1 MLSEPCILD
10 VEWLQLQTT
19 APGSD
24 LRAEHT
30 ICYMK
35 TLKVDHSADQIP
47 PKLVPGAAFFCG
59 FMFGWGLIWALQAVI
74 SPKKKSSRVL
84 GGCRVD

>member
-10 VEWLQLQTT
+10 VEWLQPQ
-19 APGSD
+19 ASPGSD

-47 PKLVPGAAFFCG
+47 PKLVLGAAFFCG